1 MLASISLSGTL
12 GILALTTTLQ
22 LNGQPLTV
30 PAPISLAQ
38 LVDRLGYTG
47 KRIAVECN
55 GEIVPRSRYGE
66 TTMADG
72 DQLEIVVAVGG
83 G

>member
-1 MLASISLSGTL
+1 MLASISRSRTL
-12 GILALTTTLQ
+12 GIFALTTTLQ

-66 TTMADG
+66 TALADG
-72 DQLEIVVAVGG
+72 DRLEIVVAVGG